1 MELKGG
7 TSASKAQEL
16 ESFIGSS
23 APEQVQILPPKQ
35 SNTKGGGK
43 RIKGGKEEAMEQ
55 QKRRRLYQS
64 CGQQAYRDSQ
74 NYHAKGSS

>member
-23 APEQVQILPPKQ
+23 APEQVEILPLKQ
-35 SNTKGGGK
+35 SNTK
-43 RIKGGKEEAMEQ
+43 RWW
-55 QKRRRLYQS
+55 
-64 CGQQAYRDSQ
+64 
-74 NYHAKGSS
+74 